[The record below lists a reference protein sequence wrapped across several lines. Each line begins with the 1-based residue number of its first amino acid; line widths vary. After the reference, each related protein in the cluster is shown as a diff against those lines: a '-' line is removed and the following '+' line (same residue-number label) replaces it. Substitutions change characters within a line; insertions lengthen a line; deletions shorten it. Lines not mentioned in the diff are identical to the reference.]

1 MEDER
6 MMRLD
11 KFLCETGFGT
21 RSQVKSLLKKGLV
34 QVNGETV
41 KRPEQKV
48 EETKDQVVCGDREAV
63 YAPFLYLM
71 LHKPAGVVS
80 ATEDARERTVLD
92 LLEPKDRRDV
102 FPVGRLDKDTEGLLL
117 LTSDGELAH
126 RLLSP
131 KKHVDKIYYARVA
144 GQVTPKEA
152 EQFREGLEIGEKEPT
167 LPAELEIVESGEIS
181 EVLVTIQ
188 EGKFHQVKRMFEAVG
203 CRVIYLKRLCM
214 GSLSLDETLQAGA
227 YRQLTDEEIQALK
240 DLTGLVSESS
250 GRRN

>member
-1 MEDER
+1 M
-6 MMRLD
+6 
-11 KFLCETGFGT
+11 
-21 RSQVKSLLKKGLV
+21 
-34 QVNGETV
+34 
-41 KRPEQKV
+41 
-48 EETKDQVVCGDREAV
+48 
-63 YAPFLYLM
+63 
-71 LHKPAGVVS
+71 
-80 ATEDARERTVLD
+80 
-92 LLEPKDRRDV
+92 
-102 FPVGRLDKDTEGLLL
+102 
-117 LTSDGELAH
+117 
-126 RLLSP
+126 
-131 KKHVDKIYYARVA
+131 
-144 GQVTPKEA
+144 TPKEA